1 MTPSSELP
9 NSYSPT
15 LLASLEQAF
24 DAVWTR
30 LYEHVP
36 TAGDQAKELKITL
49 SQTLIA
55 LVAEGITDPQELQR
69 KALESMV
76 LTSGR

>member
-1 MTPSSELP
+1 VTLSSELP
-9 NSYSPT
+9 NSYSPA

-30 LYEHVP
+30 LYAHVP
-36 TAGDQAKELKITL
+36 AAGDQVKELQITL